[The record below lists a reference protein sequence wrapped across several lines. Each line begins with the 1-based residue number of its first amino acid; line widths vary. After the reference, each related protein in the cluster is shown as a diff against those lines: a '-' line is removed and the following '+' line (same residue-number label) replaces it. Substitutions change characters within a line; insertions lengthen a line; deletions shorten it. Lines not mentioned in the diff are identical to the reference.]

1 MIRSFAAVLIAT
13 AATAAPLRG
22 QAPDTT
28 SGGAAAPRSPF
39 LPDTVLTPPGGP
51 RALLLGAPRQGV
63 AALRLAVP
71 LTEGPVEA
79 GAAAVLRDLA
89 LERMEAL
96 ARPVG
101 ARVSASRTPW
111 GLAYAVEGAS
121 ADFEYLAYLLRQAVA
136 RPDVEGAGFRE
147 ARLRLQEQTEAS
159 LETPSARIASDL
171 HHQVAPDI
179 PPLTGTP
186 ASVEALDPARVLS
199 VWRRT
204 HQASSMTLLVSAAVM
219 PEVVL
224 AATRGMGAPASE
236 AAGPLDAPA
245 PPEADAAK
253 VQTLRIWYGKAWVG
267 GDAEDPTGLV
277 AAVLVSRYLE
287 EHTGDFEAG
296 TELWELPM
304 RWALVVTGAAYP
316 RQARDMERVL
326 SSALQV
332 TRDALDP
339 TAVADAV
346 AQVERETLLRAR
358 TPSGLVSVVGRAVDA
373 GGDPA
378 AAARQLDALHRVDA
392 ASLRAFLTGLLDRG
406 PSTAEV
412 RP

>member
-1 MIRSFAAVLIAT
+1 
-13 AATAAPLRG
+13 
-22 QAPDTT
+22 
-28 SGGAAAPRSPF
+28 
-39 LPDTVLTPPGGP
+39 
-51 RALLLGAPRQGV
+51 
-63 AALRLAVP
+63 
-71 LTEGPVEA
+71 
-79 GAAAVLRDLA
+79 
-89 LERMEAL
+89 
-96 ARPVG
+96 
-101 ARVSASRTPW
+101 
-111 GLAYAVEGAS
+111 
-121 ADFEYLAYLLRQAVA
+121 
-136 RPDVEGAGFRE
+136 
-147 ARLRLQEQTEAS
+147 
-159 LETPSARIASDL
+159 
-171 HHQVAPDI
+171 
-179 PPLTGTP
+179 
-186 ASVEALDPARVLS
+186 
-199 VWRRT
+199 
-204 HQASSMTLLVSAAVM
+204 
-219 PEVVL
+219 
-224 AATRGMGAPASE
+224 
-236 AAGPLDAPA
+236 
-245 PPEADAAK
+245 
-253 VQTLRIWYGKAWVG
+253 
-267 GDAEDPTGLV
+267 
-277 AAVLVSRYLE
+277 E